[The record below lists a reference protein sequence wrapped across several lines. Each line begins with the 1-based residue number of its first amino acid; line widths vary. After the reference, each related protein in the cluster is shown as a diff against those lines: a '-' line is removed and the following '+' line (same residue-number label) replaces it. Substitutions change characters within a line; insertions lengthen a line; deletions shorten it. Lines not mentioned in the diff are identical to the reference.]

1 MVKIP
6 RIYVDAVV
14 VVEEGDHQQCFGHS
28 FDATLTGTTQS
39 PPDDTKADCMCTK
52 KIIGRRAALELREDS
67 VVNLG
72 IGIPEYI
79 SRVANE
85 EGIGDYITL
94 TVEADPIGGVP
105 QGGSQFGAA
114 LNPEC
119 ILDQAYQFEFYDGGG
134 VDLAFLGLAQTDE
147 KEILTCPN
155 LDQELQ
161 GAVDLSISHKT
172 QRRFTSVVLL
182 LLEG

>member
-14 VVEEGDHQQCFGHS
+14 VAEEGDHQQCFGHS
-28 FDATLTGTTQS
+28 FDASLTGTTQS

-85 EGIGDYITL
+85 EGIGDYMTL
-94 TVEADPIGGVP
+94 TVEAGPIGGVP
-105 QGGSQFGAA
+105 QGGDHS
-114 LNPEC
+114 
-119 ILDQAYQFEFYDGGG
+119 
-134 VDLAFLGLAQTDE
+134 LAQH
-147 KEILTCPN
+147 
-155 LDQELQ
+155 
-161 GAVDLSISHKT
+161 SIQSAFWIRLISLIFMT
-172 QRRFTSVVLL
+172 VV
-182 LLEG
+182 ESTWHF